1 MGKIWKLIKANARKD
16 RGQLVL
22 FFMILTL
29 AGLLLHMALIVNDYG
44 NIYEKRK
51 ESRNIADAF
60 CFGNF
65 DDDEVA
71 EALKKQENVESFWI
85 NEVVIPG
92 SMTVTTCNSKKEKIV
107 EDFIILENRDSEY
120 VHMLDFLES
129 EGDVRGEKI
138 CLNLYTARNLGVCLG
153 DEITMDSEYFGKH
166 EFVVAGIYEDLI
178 MGNSFSRFSIL
189 LEKDCFSEFKEKAL
203 LLSQEFNVDS
213 LRDVIGVYTLG
224 DGLSNA
230 EWEKITLLDQ
240 RGKGLF
246 EVGDALCAA
255 YVSVVNVL
263 AAFMAAFSAII
274 ILVTITT
281 IAFTIGNN
289 VDKDI
294 RNLGALRAVGFTTAQ
309 LREAIMAEFTILAFL
324 ATATGIVLSYVVYP
338 VIERAYI
345 QEQTGMAW
353 KGSLNVWG
361 ILLLLV
367 TVNFFIML
375 ITYFATRRIKHLSP
389 ATALRFG
396 LSSNSFRK
404 NYLPLSETKGGL
416 NGLLAIKSCLQGG
429 KQNLTVFFAMLLVS
443 FVATFAAMLYFNTQ
457 VDVTKFQHLI
467 QGDVPDAMVTISAK
481 NEEELQEIKRK
492 LFEIDGVKQVY
503 GLGSASGHLGE
514 EYTTI
519 IYSDSCK
526 DVYCGLYE
534 GTMALE
540 DNEAVIAGGLAEKLG
555 VGVGDE
561 IEVEFGEEKAR
572 FLVTGLQQAVY
583 GMGTRVYLTEG
594 GARRIGIPATFTYFR
609 VRLEHPSAEAVDVM
623 LDAAREKLGD
633 ACTKVENYYR
643 FQRSMDN
650 MPVMAVSFIV
660 LLLVL
665 LSGMIAILVLSLII
679 KNVFVKKEKEFGI
692 KKALGFTS
700 TQLRLQ
706 LALSLSAIVFLAA
719 IIGGVLGYYLTNP
732 LITQIFWGFGIK
744 KAELY
749 VRGSMSVA
757 AGCAVVLFTLLISY
771 LAARKMK
778 KVSAYE
784 LIRE

>member
-22 FFMILTL
+22 FFMILAL
-29 AGLLLHMALIVNDYG
+29 AGLLLHVALIVNDYG
-44 NIYEKRK
+44 TLYDQRK
-51 ESRNIADAF
+51 ESRNVADAF

-65 DDDEVA
+65 EDEEIARVLD
-71 EALKKQENVESFWI
+71 EQDEVESFWI
-85 NEVVIPG
+85 SEVVIPG
-92 SMTVTTCNSKKEKIV
+92 SMTVTTNHSKKEKIV
-107 EDFIILENRDSEY
+107 EDFVILENADSEY
-120 VHMLDFLES
+120 VRTLDFLEFDA
-129 EGDVRGEKI
+129 GVQGEKI
-138 CLNLYTARNLGVCLG
+138 SVNLYTARNLGVCLG
-153 DEITMDSEYFGKH
+153 DRITMDSEYFGTH
-166 EFVVAGIYEDLI
+166 EFVVAGIYEDLVL
-178 MGNSFSRFSIL
+178 GNGFSWFSVL
-189 LEKDCFSEFKEKAL
+189 LDQDCYSEFRERAT
-203 LLSQEFNVDS
+203 LLSQEFNVDFR
-213 LRDVIGVYTLG
+213 RDLIGVYTTRE
-224 DGLSNA
+224 GLTNA
-230 EWEKITLLDQ
+230 QWEKITMLDK
-240 RGKGLF
+240 RGEGVF
-246 EVGDALCAA
+246 EVGEALRAG

-309 LREAIMAEFTILAFL
+309 LREAIIAEFALLAFL
-324 ATATGIVLSYVVYP
+324 ATATGIVLSYVAYP
-338 VIERAYI
+338 IIERAYV

-353 KGSLNVWG
+353 KGSLNFFNV
-361 ILLLLV
+361 LLLLV
-367 TVNFFIML
+367 GVITFILL
-375 ITYFATRRIKHLSP
+375 ITYFATRRIRHLSP

-416 NGLLAIKSCLQGG
+416 NGLLALKSCLQAGR
-429 KQNLTVFFAMLLVS
+429 QNLTVFFAMLLVS

-481 NEEELQEIKRK
+481 DQEELDEIKAK

-503 GLGSASGHLGE
+503 GLGSTSGHVGD
-514 EYTTI
+514 EYVTI

-526 DVYCGLYE
+526 DVYCGLYQ

-540 DNEAVIAGGLAEKLG
+540 DNEAVIAGGLADKLG
-555 VGVGDE
+555 VGIGDE
-561 IEVEFGEEKAR
+561 IEVGFGEEKTS

-583 GMGTRVYLTEG
+583 GMGTRIYLTEG
-594 GARRIGIPATFTYFR
+594 GAKRIGIPATFTYYR
-609 VRLEHPSAEAVDVM
+609 VRLKHPSAEAVDVM
-623 LDAAREKLGD
+623 LDEAREKLGD

-665 LSGMIAILVLSLII
+665 LSGIIAILVLSLII
-679 KNVFVKKEKEFGI
+679 KNVFVKREKEFGI

-700 TQLRLQ
+700 FQLRLQ
-706 LALSLSAIVFLAA
+706 LALSLSVIVFFAA
-719 IIGGVLGYYLTNP
+719 ILGGVLGYFLTNP
-732 LITQIFWGFGIK
+732 LITLIFWGFGIK

-749 VRGSMSVA
+749 VRVGVSLFA
-757 AGCAVVLFTLLISY
+757 ACAVVLFTMLISY

-784 LIRE
+784 LIQE